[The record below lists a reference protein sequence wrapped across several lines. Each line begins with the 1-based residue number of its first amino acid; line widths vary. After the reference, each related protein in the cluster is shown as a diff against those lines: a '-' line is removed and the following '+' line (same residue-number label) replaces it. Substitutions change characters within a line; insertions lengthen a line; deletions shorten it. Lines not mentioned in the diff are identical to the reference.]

1 MSKFSSMNGGTI
13 LLWFII
19 QLFAVGLVALVKPA
33 LWLVIAVML
42 LASALATFL
51 AVEYIHKHRVIK
63 IKLDE
68 HPIDSTLQIANETLP
83 YLRRGLNE
91 ETAYKTAE
99 IILKLSDVSAVAIT
113 DRERVLAY
121 IGECSDHH
129 KAGGPIITHATKQAV
144 ETGELIIIKDKKGL
158 QCPEKNCTLQS
169 AAIAPLICQG
179 EVAGTVKLYQTS
191 QGDLQPSVVKLALAV
206 AQLLGLQ
213 MELAELDRQAQL
225 VTKAELDALH
235 AQINPHFLFNTL
247 NTIITYTRTD
257 PDTARKLLIRLAS
270 FFRQTLKRHGHFNTL
285 REEIEYVNTYLI
297 LEKARFRE
305 KLRIQRN
312 IDPALLD
319 FKVPVLT
326 LQPLVENAVK
336 HGIQPKMSPGTVQIS
351 ANLVD
356 GEMIFIIKDDGVGID
371 GERLPKILLPGF
383 GSGNGVGLS
392 NVNERLKSLYGEEY
406 GLKIESQTDQGTKV
420 YVRIP
425 LNEEGHEKGGFASEI
440 ESINY
445 R

>member
-1 MSKFSSMNGGTI
+1 MGKIFTSVNGGII
-13 LLWFII
+13 LRWCLV
-19 QLFAVGLVALVKPA
+19 QLFLAVLVMLVQPA
-33 LWLVIAVML
+33 LWLVVVVML
-42 LASALATFL
+42 LVNALVTYMV
-51 AVEYIHKHRVIK
+51 VEYVQVHRVIK
-63 IKLDE
+63 IEFDE

-113 DRERVLAY
+113 DCEKVLAY

-144 ETGELIIIKDKKGL
+144 ETGETIIIKDKKGL
-158 QCPEKNCTLQS
+158 QCPEKNCSLQS
-169 AAIAPLICQG
+169 AVIAPLICRD
-179 EVAGTVKLYQTS
+179 EVAGTVKLYQTR
-191 QGDLQPSVVKLALAV
+191 QGELQPAVVKLALAV

-257 PDTARKLLIRLAS
+257 PENARRLLIRLAS
-270 FFRQTLKRHGHFNTL
+270 FFRQTLKRRGHFNTL

-305 KLRIQRN
+305 KLKIQRD

-319 FKVPVLT
+319 FNVPVLT

-336 HGIQPKMSPGTVQIS
+336 HGIQPKMGP
-351 ANLVD
+351 
-356 GEMIFIIKDDGVGID
+356 
-371 GERLPKILLPGF
+371 
-383 GSGNGVGLS
+383 
-392 NVNERLKSLYGEEY
+392 
-406 GLKIESQTDQGTKV
+406 
-420 YVRIP
+420 
-425 LNEEGHEKGGFASEI
+425 
-440 ESINY
+440 
-445 R
+445 

>member
-1 MSKFSSMNGGTI
+1 MNKFTSINGGII
-13 LLWFII
+13 LLWCLI
-19 QLFAVGLVALVKPA
+19 QLPLAGLLVLVKPA
-33 LWLVIAVML
+33 LWLVLVVML
-42 LASALATFL
+42 LSSALATYL
-51 AVEYIHKHRVIK
+51 VVEYIHKHRVIK
-63 IKLDE
+63 IRLDE

-91 ETAYKTAE
+91 ETAFKTAE
-99 IILKLSDVSAVAIT
+99 IILKLSDVSAVAVT
-113 DRERVLAY
+113 DREKVLAY
-121 IGECSDHH
+121 IGDCSDHH

-144 ETGELIIIKDKKGL
+144 ETGELIIIKDKIGL

-169 AAIAPLICQG
+169 AVIAPLICKG

-191 QGDLQPSVVKLALAV
+191 QGALQPSVVKLALAV

-247 NTIITYTRTD
+247 NTIITYTRTN
-257 PDTARKLLIRLAS
+257 PETSRKLLIRLAS

-285 REEIEYVNTYLI
+285 REEIEYVNTYLY

-305 KLRIQRN
+305 KLKVQRD

-319 FKVPVLT
+319 LQVPVLT

-336 HGIQPKMSPGTVQIS
+336 HGVQPKMSPGTVTIS
-351 ANLVD
+351 AKLNK
-356 GEMIFIIKDDGVGID
+356 GEMLFEIKDDGVGID
-371 GERLPKILLPGF
+371 SERLPKVLLPGF

-392 NVNERLKSLYGEEY
+392 NVHERLKSLYGEEY
-406 GLKIESQTDQGTKV
+406 GLRVESEVDKGTGV

-425 LNEEGHEKGGFASEI
+425 LNEESDEEGGYVGEI